1 MSFKPDEFKSEIG
14 KAGGLALASDFR
26 VLVTPPDGMEYQD
39 TDALSFR
46 IDGIDFPARSVTEI
60 NYPIYG
66 APYKIGGTLNY
77 IPITLSILMSPDMR
91 ERDFFL
97 EWQDLIGGSH
107 RKAKQNS
114 SIDDV
119 QKQFNIGFYDE
130 YVSGQGITI
139 EQFDRGKPD
148 IPVYSATLMECYPS
162 LVGASTMSWQTPD
175 VLRQSVTISYRYF
188 TDEFIGRP
196 DVANVSADSLFTRL
210 NKSGAGALINMGVGR
225 LAEKAGPKATAAA
238 MFAASKLIK

>member
-1 MSFKPDEFKSEIG
+1 MTFRPQEFVSEVG
-14 KAGGLALASDFR
+14 KAGGVALASDFR
-26 VLVTPPDGMEYQD
+26 VLVTPPNGMEYHD

-60 NYPIYG
+60 NHSHYG
-66 APYKIGGTLNY
+66 APYKIGGMVNY
-77 IPITLSILMSPDMR
+77 VPITLSVLLSPDMR

-97 EWQDLIGGSH
+97 QWQDLIGGNH
-107 RKAKQNS
+107 RKATES
-114 SIDDV
+114 SIDQV

-130 YVSGQGITI
+130 YISGQGIEI
-139 EQFDRGKPD
+139 QQFDRGKPD
-148 IPVYSATLMECYPS
+148 NPVYIARLMECYPS

-175 VLRQSVTISYRYF
+175 VLRQSITISYRYF

-210 NKSGAGALINMGVGR
+210 NKSGAGGLINMGAGR
-225 LAEKAGPKATAAA
+225 LAEKVGTKATAAA
-238 MFAASKLIK
+238 IFAAGKLMK